1 MAISLVSTV
10 DQQFASGTATGTPQ
24 TLYIHPDHLGSTNV
38 VTNASETV
46 VETLD
51 YYPYGEV
58 RINTSTAGAD
68 SARKYIGQF
77 ADDSGLNY
85 FNARYYS
92 SDRGQFISQD
102 PTFLAIGN
110 SDQIKQLSN
119 QEQSKLLS
127 DPQQLNSYGY
137 VGDNPITRK
146 DPRGLWYK
154 ELITRQQSWPSFQ
167 LELGEAADQLV
178 QDNAPWNFAFNHPV
192 ETGVA
197 VGAGRALAAQATVG
211 GLFVNGVY
219 AGATHTTIGILNAVG
234 YEQTAQSY
242 IQYRATGS
250 QSSLNQVI
258 FDALVSGSAALG
270 TIQERE
276 ALNLLSAALTALSNS
291 MGNTPAIVNLH
302 NSTNSFANTSGSNN
316 GSGNKSNTNTKSNNT
331 NNSSGSKSTVNGI
344 KSY

>member
-1 MAISLVSTV
+1 M
-10 DQQFASGTATGTPQ
+10 
-24 TLYIHPDHLGSTNV
+24 
-38 VTNASETV
+38 
-46 VETLD
+46 
-51 YYPYGEV
+51 
-58 RINTSTAGAD
+58 
-68 SARKYIGQF
+68 
-77 ADDSGLNY
+77 
-85 FNARYYS
+85 
-92 SDRGQFISQD
+92 
-102 PTFLAIGN
+102 
-110 SDQIKQLSN
+110 
-119 QEQSKLLS
+119 S

-154 ELITRQQSWPSFQ
+154 EFITRQQSWPSFQ
-167 LELGEAADQLV
+167 LELGEAADQLA

-197 VGAGRALAAQATVG
+197 VGAGSALAAQATVG

-219 AGATHTTIGILNAVG
+219 SGATHTTIGILNAVG

-270 TIQERE
+270 TIRQRE

-291 MGNTPAIVNLH
+291 LGNTPAIVNSQ
-302 NSTNSFANTSGSNN
+302 NSTNSFSNTSGPNN
-316 GSGNKSNTNTKSNNT
+316 GSGNNSSANTKSNNT
-331 NNSSGSKSTVNGI
+331 NNSSGSKSTLNGT